1 MMIIQLTFLP
11 EVDRDETKKNVEAA
25 LEKYKIMLLMDPEEL
40 EPKITATFKLA
51 SSAPT
56 NEFHSTTEDV
66 AIKKSDQ
73 SEKRRKYIGRIKNA
87 VNRLSYQE
95 RQAIIKR
102 YLNEDDIYD
111 YEVYNEL
118 GYSER
123 KYYRIKARAFYK
135 LAFILKIEVYK
146 KEGEAS

>member
-1 MMIIQLTFLP
+1 M
-11 EVDRDETKKNVEAA
+11 ESA
-25 LEKYKIMLLMDPEEL
+25 LEKYKIMLLMDPGEL

-51 SSAPT
+51 ATAPT
-56 NEFHSTTEDV
+56 NEFHSTTEEV
-66 AIKKSDQ
+66 VIEKIDQ
-73 SEKRRKYIGRIKNA
+73 EEKRCKYIRQIKND

-95 RQAIIKR
+95 RQVIIKR

-111 YEVYNEL
+111 YKVYNEF

-135 LAFILKIEVYK
+135 IAFILRIEVYK